1 MDILHF
7 REPFSALSHALW
19 LVLSIP
25 ATVILVRRSRGERS
39 KQISLLVFGISLAA
53 CYLGSALNHGVQ
65 GSAER
70 MDWYNRLDR
79 VGIHFLIAGS
89 YTPLAWN
96 LLRGRWKWGTLAVVW
111 GMNILGSAAILAR
124 YRVPFALQTCEYL
137 VLGWG
142 AIFCYFEALRV
153 TSRQAMRPLVVG
165 GVFYSVGA
173 FLNLLQWPAVLP
185 EIIGFHGVFHLWVM
199 AGSSAHVVFML
210 WAVVPF
216 ERKLAHSRTIE
227 ITAIAVTAEQLP
239 RPFLSRRWV
248 LPFGWN
254 RWWRLHSP
262 QRSAPVTLDI
272 GSPVKD
278 RVT

>member
-25 ATVILVRRSRGERS
+25 ATVILVRKSRGERS
-39 KQISLLVFGISLAA
+39 KQISLLIFGVSLAA

-65 GSAER
+65 GSVAR

-96 LLRGRWKWGTLAVVW
+96 LLQGRWKWGTLAVVW
-111 GMNILGSAAILAR
+111 GMNILGSLAILAR
-124 YRVPFALQTCEYL
+124 FQVPFALQTCEYL

-153 TSRQAMRPLVVG
+153 TSARAMRPLIVG

-173 FLNLLQWPAVLP
+173 CLNLLQWPAIFP
-185 EIIGFHGVFHLWVM
+185 ETIGFHGVVHLWVM
-199 AGSSAHVVFML
+199 AGSVAHVVFMW
-210 WAVVPF
+210 WAVIPF
-216 ERKLAHSRTIE
+216 QGMPLRATTSKGALATVATNPGSSPLTRE
-227 ITAIAVTAEQLP
+227 WAYF
-239 RPFLSRRWV
+239 RSLSR
-248 LPFGWN
+248 
-254 RWWRLHSP
+254 WWKRHSP
-262 QRSAPVTLDI
+262 HRSAPVALDVLP
-272 GSPVKD
+272 SVKD

>member
-1 MDILHF
+1 MDILPI

-25 ATVILVRRSRGERS
+25 ATVILVRESRGERS
-39 KQISLLVFGISLAA
+39 KQISLLIFGVSLSA
-53 CYLGSALNHGVQ
+53 CYLGSALNHGVH
-65 GSAER
+65 GSEGR
-70 MDWYNRLDR
+70 IDWYNRLDR

-96 LLRGRWKWGTLAVVW
+96 LLHGRWKWGTLAVVW

-124 YRVPFALQTCEYL
+124 FQVHFALQTCEYL

-153 TSRQAMRPLVVG
+153 TTHRALRPLIVG

-173 FLNLLQWPAVLP
+173 CLNLLQWPAPFPGTV
-185 EIIGFHGVFHLWVM
+185 GSHGVFHLWVM
-199 AGSSAHVVFML
+199 AGSGAHFVFMW

-216 ERKLAHSRTIE
+216 QRNGQPVG
-227 ITAIAVTAEQLP
+227 IASPILPESALP
-239 RPFLSRRWV
+239 RTSRLREWTYLS
-248 LPFGWN
+248 GWN
-254 RWWRLHSP
+254 RWWRRHP
-262 QRSAPVTLDI
+262 AQRCAPVTLD
-272 GSPVKD
+272 GLATVQD
-278 RVT
+278 RVA